1 MLFSEY
7 QAWVK
12 YRNLRGSL
20 STPRRLEQTLARV
33 CHLITLAAGFKK
45 DQDTKEPYS
54 VIDFMPHEDGF
65 AESQREITFEE
76 LMLRE
81 IANGNA

>member
-1 MLFSEY
+1 MLVSEY
-7 QAWVK
+7 QEWVK

-20 STPRRLEQTLARV
+20 STTRRLEQALAKV
-33 CHLITLAAGFKK
+33 CQLITLAAGLKK
-45 DQDTKEPYS
+45 DPDTKEPYKL
-54 VIDFMPHEDGF
+54 IDFMPHEDGF

-81 IANGNA
+81 IANGHD